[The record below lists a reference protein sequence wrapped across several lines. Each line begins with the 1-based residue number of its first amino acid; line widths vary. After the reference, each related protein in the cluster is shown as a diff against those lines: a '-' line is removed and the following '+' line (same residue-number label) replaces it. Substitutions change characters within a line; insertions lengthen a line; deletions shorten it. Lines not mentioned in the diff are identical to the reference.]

1 MLDLNPGTGISNPF
15 LSSGEAANF
24 QSLSSGR
31 GLRMMSRR
39 QDLMR
44 NWSTVARTVF
54 PLRGVAG
61 RDPTLALTAM
71 MLHGQDGWRRGE
83 RRAVWHR
90 WGCIRGLKTDQKRQ
104 RADEAE

>member
-1 MLDLNPGTGISNPF
+1 MVDR
-15 LSSGEAANF
+15 
-24 QSLSSGR
+24 SLGPDTYVPPCWSL
-31 GLRMMSRR
+31 LRRTRCTRR
-39 QDLMR
+39 NR
-44 NWSTVARTVF
+44 STVARTVF

-83 RRAVWHR
+83 RRAVWHK

-104 RADEAE
+104 RADEAESMRPH